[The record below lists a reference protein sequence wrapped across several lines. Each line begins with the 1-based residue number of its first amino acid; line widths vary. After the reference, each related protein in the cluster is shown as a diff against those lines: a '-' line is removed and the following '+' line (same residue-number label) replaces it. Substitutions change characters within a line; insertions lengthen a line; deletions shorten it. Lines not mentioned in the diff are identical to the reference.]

1 MKLEKLARW
10 VKKMSD
16 LKIFTENVDY
26 KALQQIF
33 TLVKQDSFANS
44 KIRIMPDVHAG
55 AGCVIGF
62 TATYIDKIIPNIVGV
77 DIGCGMRVANLGK
90 ANIDLQEFD
99 EVIKKFI
106 PSGRNVNQT
115 EQVDFSRLKD
125 LRCYHHLKNPS
136 GYFEKSIGTL
146 GSGNHFI
153 ELEVDDEQNV
163 YLVIHTGSRNLG
175 KQVAE
180 YYQNVAIDVI
190 SGTRHFDQQSKVI
203 IEKYKAIGKEKEIE
217 QVLKEIKS
225 NWKVQSVKIPKDLCY
240 VENSDM
246 DDYLHDMRIC
256 QEYAVLNRET
266 IMKNILTHIGI
277 KPIETFET
285 IHNYVDMDHKIIR
298 KGAVSAKKDEILLI
312 PINMRDG
319 SLLCKGKGSEDW
331 NCSAPHGAG
340 RILSRSE
347 AKEVIS
353 LDEFEKSMDGIYTTT
368 VSKSTIDESPMAYK
382 PMEEI
387 MNCIKDTVEIMKIL
401 KPIYNYKAAE

>member
-1 MKLEKLARW
+1 
-10 VKKMSD
+10 MSD

-146 GSGNHFI
+146 GSGNHFL
-153 ELEVDDEQNV
+153 ELEIDDEQNV

-190 SGTRHFDQQSKVI
+190 SGSRHFDQQSKVI
-203 IEKYKAIGKEKEIE
+203 IEKYKAIGKAKEIE
-217 QVLKEIKS
+217 QALKEIKS
-225 NWKVQSVKIPKDLCY
+225 NWKAQSVKIPKDLCY

-266 IMKNILTHIGI
+266 IMKNILAHIGI

-319 SLLCKGKGSEDW
+319 SLLCKGKGNEDW

-347 AKEVIS
+347 AKELIS
-353 LDEFEKSMDGIYTTT
+353 LDEFKKSMSGIYTTS
-368 VSKSTIDESPMAYK
+368 VCKSTIDESPMAYK

>member
-1 MKLEKLARW
+1 
-10 VKKMSD
+10 MSD

-146 GSGNHFI
+146 GSGNHFL
-153 ELEVDDEQNV
+153 ELEIDDEQNV

-190 SGTRHFDQQSKVI
+190 SGSRHFDQQSKVI

-217 QVLKEIKS
+217 HVLKEIKHS
-225 NWKVQSVKIPKDLCY
+225 WKTQTVKIPKDLCY

-246 DDYLHDMRIC
+246 DDYLHDIRIC

-277 KPIETFET
+277 KPIESFET

-319 SLLCKGKGSEDW
+319 SLLCKGKGNEDW

-347 AKEVIS
+347 AKELIS
-353 LDEFEKSMDGIYTTT
+353 LDEFKKSMSGIYTTS
-368 VSKSTIDESPMAYK
+368 VCKSTIDESPMAYK

>member
-1 MKLEKLARW
+1 
-10 VKKMSD
+10 MSD

-146 GSGNHFI
+146 GSGNHFL
-153 ELEVDDEQNV
+153 ELEIDDEQNV

-203 IEKYKAIGKEKEIE
+203 IEKYKAIGKAKEIE
-217 QVLKEIKS
+217 QALKEIKS
-225 NWKVQSVKIPKDLCY
+225 NWKAQSVKIPKDLCY

-277 KPIETFET
+277 KPIESFET

-319 SLLCKGKGSEDW
+319 SLLCKGKGNEDW

-347 AKEVIS
+347 AKELIS
-353 LDEFEKSMDGIYTTT
+353 LDEFKKSMSGIYTTS
-368 VSKSTIDESPMAYK
+368 VCKSTIDESPMAYK

>member
-1 MKLEKLARW
+1 MKLEKLMRQ

-62 TATYIDKIIPNIVGV
+62 TATYVDKIIPNIVGV

-90 ANIDLQEFD
+90 VNIDLQGFD

-146 GSGNHFI
+146 GSGNHFL
-153 ELEVDDEQNV
+153 ELEIDDEQNV

-190 SGTRHFDQQSKVI
+190 SGSRHFDQQSKVI

-217 QVLKEIKS
+217 HVLKEIKHS
-225 NWKVQSVKIPKDLCY
+225 WKTQTVKIPKDLCY

-266 IMKNILTHIGI
+266 IMKNILAHIGI

-319 SLLCKGKGSEDW
+319 SLLCKGKGNEDW

-387 MNCIKDTVEIMKIL
+387 IGCIADTVEIMKIL

>member
-1 MKLEKLARW
+1 MKLEKLMRQ

-146 GSGNHFI
+146 GSGNHFL
-153 ELEVDDEQNV
+153 ELEIDDEQNV

-190 SGTRHFDQQSKVI
+190 SGSRHFDQQSKVI

-217 QVLKEIKS
+217 HVLKEIKHS
-225 NWKVQSVKIPKDLCY
+225 WKTQTVKIPKDLCY

-266 IMKNILTHIGI
+266 IMKNILAHIGI

-319 SLLCKGKGSEDW
+319 SLLCKGKGNEDW

-347 AKEVIS
+347 AKELIS
-353 LDEFEKSMDGIYTTT
+353 LDEFKKSMSGIYTTS
-368 VSKSTIDESPMAYK
+368 VCKSTIDESPMAYK

>member
-1 MKLEKLARW
+1 MKLEKLMRQ

-146 GSGNHFI
+146 GSGNHFL
-153 ELEVDDEQNV
+153 ELEIDDEQNV

-203 IEKYKAIGKEKEIE
+203 IEKYKAIGKAKEIE
-217 QVLKEIKS
+217 QALKEIKS
-225 NWKVQSVKIPKDLCY
+225 NWKAQSVKIPKDLCY

-266 IMKNILTHIGI
+266 IMKNILAHIGI

-319 SLLCKGKGSEDW
+319 SLLCKGKGNEDW

-347 AKEVIS
+347 AKELIS
-353 LDEFEKSMDGIYTTT
+353 LDEFKKSMSGIYTTS
-368 VSKSTIDESPMAYK
+368 VCKSTIDESPMAYK

>member
-1 MKLEKLARW
+1 MKLEKLMRQ

-146 GSGNHFI
+146 GSGNHFL
-153 ELEVDDEQNV
+153 ELEIDDEQNV

-190 SGTRHFDQQSKVI
+190 SGSRHFDQQSKVI

-217 QVLKEIKS
+217 HVLKEIKHS
-225 NWKVQSVKIPKDLCY
+225 WKTQTVKIPKDLCY

-277 KPIETFET
+277 KPIESFET

-319 SLLCKGKGSEDW
+319 SLLCKGKGNEDW

-347 AKEVIS
+347 AKELIS
-353 LDEFEKSMDGIYTTT
+353 LDEFKKSMSGIYTTS
-368 VSKSTIDESPMAYK
+368 VCKSTIDESPMAYK

>member
-1 MKLEKLARW
+1 
-10 VKKMSD
+10 MSD

-146 GSGNHFI
+146 GSGNHFL
-153 ELEVDDEQNV
+153 ELEIDDEQNV

-190 SGTRHFDQQSKVI
+190 SGSRHFDQQSKVI
-203 IEKYKAIGKEKEIE
+203 IEKYKAIGKAKEIE
-217 QVLKEIKS
+217 QALKEIKS
-225 NWKVQSVKIPKDLCY
+225 NWKAQSVKIPKDLCY

-266 IMKNILTHIGI
+266 IMKNILAHIGI
-277 KPIETFET
+277 KPIESFET

-319 SLLCKGKGSEDW
+319 SLLCKGKGNEDW

-347 AKEVIS
+347 AKELIS
-353 LDEFEKSMDGIYTTT
+353 LDEFKKSMSGIYTTS
-368 VSKSTIDESPMAYK
+368 VCKSTIDESPMAYK

>member
-1 MKLEKLARW
+1 
-10 VKKMSD
+10 MSD

-146 GSGNHFI
+146 GSGNHFL
-153 ELEVDDEQNV
+153 ELEIDDEQNV

-190 SGTRHFDQQSKVI
+190 SGSRHFDQKSKVI

-217 QVLKEIKS
+217 HVLKEIKHS
-225 NWKVQSVKIPKDLCY
+225 WKTQTVKIPKDLCY

-277 KPIETFET
+277 KPIESFET

-319 SLLCKGKGSEDW
+319 SLLCKGKGNEDW

-347 AKEVIS
+347 AKELIS
-353 LDEFEKSMDGIYTTT
+353 LDEFKKSMSGIYTTS
-368 VSKSTIDESPMAYK
+368 VCKSTIDESPMAYK

>member
-1 MKLEKLARW
+1 MKLEKLMRQ

-190 SGTRHFDQQSKVI
+190 SGSRHFDQQSKVI

-217 QVLKEIKS
+217 HVLKEIKHS
-225 NWKVQSVKIPKDLCY
+225 WKTQTVKIPKDLCY

-277 KPIETFET
+277 KPIESFET

-319 SLLCKGKGSEDW
+319 SLLCKGKGNEDW

-347 AKEVIS
+347 AKELIS
-353 LDEFEKSMDGIYTTT
+353 LDEFKKSMSGIYTTS
-368 VSKSTIDESPMAYK
+368 VCKSTIDESPMAYK

>member
-217 QVLKEIKS
+217 HVLKEIKHS
-225 NWKVQSVKIPKDLCY
+225 WKTQTVKIPKDLCY

-277 KPIETFET
+277 KPIESFET

-319 SLLCKGKGSEDW
+319 SLLCKGKGNEDW

-347 AKEVIS
+347 AKELIS
-353 LDEFEKSMDGIYTTT
+353 LDEFKKSMSGIYTTS
-368 VSKSTIDESPMAYK
+368 VCKSTIDESPMAYK

>member
-1 MKLEKLARW
+1 MKLEKLMRW

-146 GSGNHFI
+146 GSGNHFL
-153 ELEVDDEQNV
+153 ELEIDDEQNV

-190 SGTRHFDQQSKVI
+190 SGSRHFDQQSKVI
-203 IEKYKAIGKEKEIE
+203 IEKYKAIGKAKEIE
-217 QVLKEIKS
+217 QALKEIKS
-225 NWKVQSVKIPKDLCY
+225 NWKAQSVKIPKDLCY

-266 IMKNILTHIGI
+266 ILKNILAHIGI

-319 SLLCKGKGSEDW
+319 SLLCKGKGNEDW

-347 AKEVIS
+347 AKELIS
-353 LDEFEKSMDGIYTTT
+353 LDEFKKSMSGIYTTS
-368 VSKSTIDESPMAYK
+368 VCKSTIDESPMAYK

>member
-1 MKLEKLARW
+1 
-10 VKKMSD
+10 MSD

-146 GSGNHFI
+146 GSGNHFL
-153 ELEVDDEQNV
+153 ELEIDDEQNV

-190 SGTRHFDQQSKVI
+190 SGSRHFDQQSKVI

-217 QVLKEIKS
+217 HVLKEIKHS
-225 NWKVQSVKIPKDLCY
+225 WKTQTVKIPKDLCY

-277 KPIETFET
+277 KPIESFET

-319 SLLCKGKGSEDW
+319 SLLCKGKGNEDW

-347 AKEVIS
+347 AKELIS
-353 LDEFEKSMDGIYTTT
+353 LDEFKKSMSGIYTTS
-368 VSKSTIDESPMAYK
+368 VCKSTIDESPMAYK

>member
-1 MKLEKLARW
+1 MKLEKLMRQ

-146 GSGNHFI
+146 GSGNHFL
-153 ELEVDDEQNV
+153 ELEIDDEQNV

-203 IEKYKAIGKEKEIE
+203 IEKYKAIGKAKEIE
-217 QVLKEIKS
+217 QALKEIKS
-225 NWKVQSVKIPKDLCY
+225 NWKAQSVKIPKDLCY

-266 IMKNILTHIGI
+266 IMKNILAHIGI

-319 SLLCKGKGSEDW
+319 SLLCKGKGNEDW

-347 AKEVIS
+347 AKELIS
-353 LDEFEKSMDGIYTTT
+353 LDEFKKSMSGIYTTS
-368 VSKSTIDESPMAYK
+368 VCKSTIDESPMAYK

-401 KPIYNYKAAE
+401 KPIYNYKATE

>member
-1 MKLEKLARW
+1 
-10 VKKMSD
+10 MSD

-62 TATYIDKIIPNIVGV
+62 TATYIDKIIPN
-77 DIGCGMRVANLGK
+77 
-90 ANIDLQEFD
+90 Q
-99 EVIKKFI
+99 
-106 PSGRNVNQT
+106 VN
-115 EQVDFSRLKD
+115 FSRLKD

-146 GSGNHFI
+146 GSGNHFL
-153 ELEVDDEQNV
+153 ELEIDDEQNV

-190 SGTRHFDQQSKVI
+190 SGSRHFDQQSKVI

-217 QVLKEIKS
+217 HVLKEIKHS
-225 NWKVQSVKIPKDLCY
+225 WKTQTVKIQKDLCY

-277 KPIETFET
+277 KPIESFET

-319 SLLCKGKGSEDW
+319 SLLCKGKGNEDW

-387 MNCIKDTVEIMKIL
+387 IGCIADTVEIMKIL

>member
-1 MKLEKLARW
+1 
-10 VKKMSD
+10 MSD